1 MECCKKMRERDENE
15 IKALM
20 NRLSRIEGQIR
31 GIKKMLDE
39 NAYCIDILTQAQAAT
54 AALGSFEKELLSQHI
69 RTCLIRDVK
78 DGKDET
84 VDELI
89 TALGKML

>member
-1 MECCKKMRERDENE
+1 MRERDENE